1 MSKNSKGYLIYL
13 GVAVIF
19 LLSFAT
25 AYGVFGRGAALY
37 KPLVA
42 KGEAKTVKPSVMAE
56 TVITKEIRYL
66 FGDRVSTRVPTT
78 SDLIGLEFTSLA
90 KKYPPEEGWAI
101 DDSVKNTLILV
112 RSENQVCPYHQDFRH
127 LGISDGNLAV
137 YEGPLGY
144 NQKAL
149 LREDIA
155 VTELPFELQIDLNTA
170 MDYNNQ
176 GPDIQGRLKS
186 MYEFET
192 EGQLNSVLES
202 FDEFKE

>member
-1 MSKNSKGYLIYL
+1 MFKNNRGYLLYL

-25 AYGVFGRGAALY
+25 VYGVVGRGLTLY

-42 KGEAKTVKPSVMAE
+42 KGEVKTVKPTVTAE
-56 TVITKEIRYL
+56 TVIKKEIRYL
-66 FGDRVSTRVPTT
+66 CGDRVSTRIPTT
-78 SDLIGLEFTSLA
+78 SDLVGLEFASLVQ
-90 KKYPPEEGWAI
+90 KYPPEQGWAI
-101 DDSVKNTLILV
+101 DDSVKNTLMLV
-112 RSENQVCPYHQDFRH
+112 RSEKQVCPYHQDFRH

-137 YEGPLGY
+137 YEGTLGY
-144 NQKAL
+144 NQKVL
-149 LREDIA
+149 LRENIA
-155 VTELPFELQIDLNTA
+155 ILELPLELQTDLNTA

-176 GPDIQGRLKS
+176 RPDTQGKLKA

-192 EGQLNSVLES
+192 EGQLNSALEN